1 MQSTL
6 SVAIITLNEEAN
18 LPRTL
23 ASVRFAVDEVIV
35 LDSGSTDRTLEIAA
49 SFPNTRVVSEP
60 WKGFSSQK
68 NAAIDKCTCQWVLS
82 RSTPMKRSRQ
92 SSK

>member
-6 SVAIITLNEEAN
+6 SVAIITLNEESN

-23 ASVRFAVDEVIV
+23 ASVRFAQEVIV

-49 SFPNTRVVSEP
+49 SFPNVKVVSEP
-60 WKGFSSQK
+60 WKGFLRPEELRDREMHF
-68 NAAIDKCTCQWVLS
+68 AVDPLP
-82 RSTPMKRSRQ
+82 RRR
-92 SSK
+92 